1 LFGLKFLSKKVLGV
15 SIACL
20 IVFVMIISAVMA
32 LWSEDEPAYQT
43 VSVTEM
49 ADKVKNIKKQ
59 GGTIEFS
66 QDEINS
72 AMAFY
77 CEKKLQSVPYFTEL
91 ASKLGKNKIEIFV
104 GGTIGQ
110 KIKFQLYSEGYLF
123 YSDGS
128 IVYIPEKFKI
138 GKISLPKGL
147 VLNKLSKIGAI
158 ADKGITL
165 EGDTLILTNEIFPF
179 KIIAFS
185 VKPDKMTFEVKK
197 DEKASNSKSTA
208 GGANS
213 PGQGGSSS
221 QIDSEATKA
230 LLRTVYSQLGTV
242 YTNVK
247 TVQEKQIV
255 GSMMTVVNNLTQ
267 NPSSPY
273 RDQAGRVI
281 AEYNKLTAEE
291 KSDLKLAML
300 TYMDTDVALEL
311 KDLFGL

>member
-1 LFGLKFLSKKVLGV
+1 LFGLKFLSKKFLGV

-72 AMAFY
+72 ATAFY
-77 CEKKLQSVPYFTEL
+77 CEKKLQSVPYFTQL
-91 ASKLGKNKIEIFV
+91 ASKLGKNKIEIFI
-104 GGTIGQ
+104 GGKIGQ

-147 VLNKLSKIGAI
+147 VLNKISKIRAI
-158 ADKGITL
+158 ADNGITL
-165 EGDTLILTNEIFPF
+165 EGDTLILTDEIFPF
-179 KIIAFS
+179 EIIAFS

-221 QIDSEATKA
+221 QINSEATKA

-247 TVQEKQIV
+247 TAQEKQIV
-255 GSMMTVVNNLTQ
+255 GSMMTVVNNLIQ

-281 AEYNKLTAEE
+281 LEYNKLTAEE